1 MAPQTS
7 SNPDNPDN
15 PENSSPEAGQ
25 RNTESNNFAG
35 SVENFIQ
42 GEIFADIFPDMPALK
57 PKKSLKKEHE
67 ELLSRLPE
75 FRVIRSSR
83 RKRTLH
89 AYRQNGVIEIHI
101 PDRLSR
107 RQEFEVIPE
116 MIDLVLK
123 REDRLRKNDSA
134 LLDLSDLLLA
144 EYLPEFNERP
154 ISVTW
159 RVMRERWGS
168 CTTVDKTI
176 RISERLNTAPDYAL
190 RYVLFHE
197 LIHLRIAGHGDD
209 FHELLA
215 RYPEK
220 DRAEAFLE
228 GYEAGSAGSPEEIL
242 ELPPI

>member
-1 MAPQTS
+1 MAPITS
-7 SNPDNPDN
+7 DNPDN
-15 PENSSPEAGQ
+15 PENSSTEAGQ

-42 GEIFADIFPDMPALK
+42 GEIFADIFPNMPALK
-57 PKKSLKKEHE
+57 TKKSLKKEHE

-107 RQEFEVIPE
+107 RQEFEMIPE

-123 REDRLRKNDSA
+123 RENRLRKSDSA
-134 LLDLSDLLLA
+134 LLELSDLLLA
-144 EYLPEFNERP
+144 EFLPEFYERP

-215 RYPEK
+215 RYPDK

-242 ELPPI
+242 ELPTI